1 MSVTTQCDT
10 AKLPSGSSV
19 SSILVVSAALL
30 ALITCSWIGRAQAQ
44 SSAGSV
50 TVLDGTASLQRAG
63 NRIDVALGTVVEVG
77 DQITVS
83 AGHLTITLTD
93 GSLLKAG
100 STSVLVID
108 EQLLA
113 PDGAVA
119 STKIGLLAGILR
131 SIDRHTSS
139 GSPPNFQVHTPNAI
153 LSVRGTK
160 FDTAYSD
167 GARRYG
173 FGDCT
178 RFTDVKSYEGRVG
191 AQNAAL
197 PSSPEATIDAGYET
211 TIACDSP
218 PLPPGPLG
226 MTGIPFGDV
235 NSLVGDSPAA
245 GIAPP
250 PPAAPAAPAALPGA
264 LPPNLPGR

>member
-1 MSVTTQCDT
+1 MFVTTQRERE
-10 AKLPSGSSV
+10 KLSRVFRFGPSRRWV
-19 SSILVVSAALL
+19 AAAFFAIL
-30 ALITCSWIGRAQAQ
+30 IWGWIAQANAQ

-50 TVLDGTASLQRAG
+50 TVLEGSASLQRAG
-63 NRIDVALGTVVEVG
+63 NRLDVAVGTVVDVG

-83 AGHLTITLTD
+83 SGHLTITLTD

-100 STSVLVID
+100 STSVLTID
-108 EQLLA
+108 EQLLG
-113 PDGAVA
+113 PGGAVA
-119 STKIGLLAGILR
+119 STKIGLFAGILR

-139 GSPPNFQVHTPNAI
+139 GSPPNFQVHTPNGI

-167 GARRYG
+167 GAHRYG

-178 RFTDVKSYEGRVG
+178 RFTDIKTYEGRVG

-197 PSSPEATIDAGYET
+197 PSSPETTIGAGYET

-226 MTGIPFGDV
+226 MTGIPSGDV
-235 NSLVGDSPAA
+235 SSLVGDSPSA

-250 PPAAPAAPAALPGA
+250 PPAALPGS
-264 LPPNLPGR
+264 LPPNVPGK

>member
-1 MSVTTQCDT
+1 MSVTTQCEREKLSRRSAIGLSRLT
-10 AKLPSGSSV
+10 AF
-19 SSILVVSAALL
+19 LVLLNCGWIAL
-30 ALITCSWIGRAQAQ
+30 ARAQG
-44 SSAGSV
+44 SAGSV
-50 TVLDGTASLQRAG
+50 TVLTGAASLQRGG
-63 NRIDVALGTVVEVG
+63 NRLDAAVGTVVDVG

-83 AGHLTITLTD
+83 SGHLTITLAD

-108 EQLLA
+108 EQLLG
-113 PDGAVA
+113 PGGAVT

-139 GSPPNFQVHTPNAI
+139 GSPPNFQVYTPNGI

-167 GARRYG
+167 GAHRYG

-178 RFTDVKSYEGRVG
+178 RFTDVKTYEGRVG

-197 PSSPEATIDAGYET
+197 PSSSETTVDAGYET
-211 TIACDSP
+211 TIPCDSP
-218 PLPPGPLG
+218 PLSPGPLG
-226 MTGIPFGDV
+226 MTGIPSGDV
-235 NSLVGDSPAA
+235 SSLVGDTGGA

-250 PPAAPAAPAALPGA
+250 PPAAPPAALPGS
-264 LPPNLPGR
+264 LPPNLPGK